1 MAYEKVCTMDDV
13 WEGDMDSFETAS
25 GTDVLVVGVDG
36 GDIKAFQAMCPHQEM
51 ELVEGEFDGKVLTC
65 KAHLWQ
71 FDCRT
76 GKGINPDDC
85 KISEYPVKID
95 DDDVLVDISGVEPFK
110 SHS

>member
-1 MAYEKVCTMDDV
+1 
-13 WEGDMDSFETAS
+13 MDSFETAS